1 MEMMRQWLARQLANP
16 QVVILALLLVAG
28 FSVVLLMGDMLA
40 PVLAAVVIAYLLEG
54 VVGPLERR
62 GVPRLLATA
71 VVFFGFMAFVLFLVF
86 GLAPLISRQV
96 TQLVQQLPGMIAS
109 GQAVLERLPERYPQ
123 FVTQE
128 QVQALIEAVRAEV
141 AALGQEVLSR
151 SVTSVIGV
159 ATFVVYVVLV
169 PILVFFMLKDK
180 ARILAWFDR
189 YLPRERELAVRVWHE
204 VDHQI
209 GNYIR
214 GKFWEILIVWG
225 VTFLTFQLLG
235 LQFAMLLSLIV
246 GVSVIIPFI
255 GAVAA
260 TVPVA
265 LVGYFQWGWSSEFAW
280 LMAAYTVI
288 QVLDGNV
295 LVPLLFSEAVDL
307 HPVAIIVAV
316 LFFGGLWGFWGV
328 FFAIPLA
335 VLVKAVLNALP
346 GPEDAEGDEAGGPPG
361 ARTGEEAPPA
371 GAPAAGE
378 AAGGERG

>member
-1 MEMMRQWLARQLANP
+1 MEMLRQWLARHLSDP
-16 QVVILALLLVAG
+16 QVVILGLLLVAG

-40 PVLAAVVIAYLLEG
+40 PVLAAVVLAYLLEG
-54 VVGPLERR
+54 VVGPLERI

-71 VVFFGFMAFVLFLVF
+71 VVFLVFMAFLLFMIF

-96 TQLVQQLPGMIAS
+96 TQLVQQLPGMIAA
-109 GQAVLERLPERYPQ
+109 GQEVLARLPERYPH
-123 FVTQE
+123 FITQE
-128 QVQALIEAVRAEV
+128 QVQAIIDSVRGEI

-151 SVTSVIGV
+151 SVTSVVGV
-159 ATFVVYVVLV
+159 ASFVIYLVLV

-204 VDHQI
+204 VDQQI

-214 GKFWEILIVWG
+214 GKFWEILIVWA
-225 VTFLTFQLLG
+225 VSFATFSFLG
-235 LQFAMLLSLIV
+235 LQFAMLLSFIV
-246 GVSVIIPFI
+246 GISVIIPFI
-255 GAVAA
+255 GAMAA

-265 LVGYFQWGWSSEFAW
+265 LVGYFQWGWSADFAW

-335 VLVKAVLNALP
+335 VLVKAVINALLQP
-346 GPEDAEGDEAGGPPG
+346 EPEAEAGPAAGAAEGDG
-361 ARTGEEAPPA
+361 T
-371 GAPAAGE
+371 
-378 AAGGERG
+378 